1 VIEVHY
7 SSTSL
12 YATTTTIY
20 SFSSP
25 PVFVVDSVARNCRR
39 LKEVVGVYL
48 HSRSVYSLFSPT
60 FSTFYCLSNE
70 QHDMAI
76 EIGKTVGFELRFE
89 EDYLVGLDLVMIYS

>member
-1 VIEVHY
+1 MIEVHY

-25 PVFVVDSVARNCRR
+25 PVFVVESVARNCRR

-76 EIGKTVGFELRFE
+76 GIGKIGIELRFE